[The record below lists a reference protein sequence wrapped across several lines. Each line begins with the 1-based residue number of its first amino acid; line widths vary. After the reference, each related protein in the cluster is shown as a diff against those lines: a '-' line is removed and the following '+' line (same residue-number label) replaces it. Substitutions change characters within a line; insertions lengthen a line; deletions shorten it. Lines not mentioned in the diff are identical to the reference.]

1 MLISG
6 ALATNDKDDWS
17 LTQSEFAAVVYA
29 LRSALNL
36 LLPCVFTIFSQKNYK
51 SMRWSMK
58 DYRPGPHLV

>member
-29 LRSALNL
+29 VRSALNL
-36 LLPCVFTIFSQKNYK
+36 LLPCVFTIFSQKK
-51 SMRWSMK
+51 IRSQ
-58 DYRPGPHLV
+58 